1 MRLYRIRSYSINA
14 MFNSVDKHVIYTTHL
29 CASVMLKFL

>member
-1 MRLYRIRSYSINA
+1 MRLFTIRSYSINA
-14 MFNSVDKHVIYTTHL
+14 MFNPVDKYVIYTTHT